1 MPSMTLKWA
10 LNQNGLNTDKDL
22 NFDTSIAFASMNGA
36 FIGGTGDYV
45 TAFELSVRE

>member
-1 MPSMTLKWA
+1 MTLKWA